1 MSTCFEGR
9 VKRRCWRAGCEV
21 QPHSSPGG
29 SGRDFRPQQPEG
41 GVPTVFV
48 KVTISFFNFMEAT
61 KRRHGLAN
69 ATEEYCISQE
79 EGHALPAGHEV
90 LARSK
95 RSKRKRGQSPR
106 DVSPGRA
113 NRSGR
118 LV

>member
-1 MSTCFEGR
+1 M
-9 VKRRCWRAGCEV
+9 
-21 QPHSSPGG
+21 
-29 SGRDFRPQQPEG
+29 
-41 GVPTVFV
+41 PTVFV

-79 EGHALPAGHEV
+79 EGHALPAGHEI

-95 RSKRKRGQSPR
+95 RSKRKRGQSQR